1 MKDCDMKIEEQASP
15 ETIVMELGK
24 QLSHRR
30 IELGITQAQAADQAG
45 VGKRTIER
53 IEAGYDTQLTTLIR
67 LLRVLGLADHL
78 DQLIP
83 EAAPSPME
91 ILKHQKKPRKR
102 ATSKRKTKS
111 RKPWKWGDEE

>member
-24 QLSHRR
+24 RLSHQR

-53 IEAGYDTQLTTLIR
+53 I
-67 LLRVLGLADHL
+67 
-78 DQLIP
+78 
-83 EAAPSPME
+83 
-91 ILKHQKKPRKR
+91 
-102 ATSKRKTKS
+102 
-111 RKPWKWGDEE
+111 